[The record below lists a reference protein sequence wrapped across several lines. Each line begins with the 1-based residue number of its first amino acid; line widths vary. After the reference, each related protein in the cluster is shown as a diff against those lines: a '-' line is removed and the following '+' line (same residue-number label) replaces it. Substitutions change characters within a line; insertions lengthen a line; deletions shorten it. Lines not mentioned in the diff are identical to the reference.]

1 MSNNKKFN
9 ENRKYSYLHITVN
22 PKNCDASSRETD
34 FLTDGLINEL
44 DKYLISLSYNY
55 SRAIELNKDKIG
67 HHYHFAMFSKYKRLP
82 SYIKDMLTEIVS
94 HHYLLSE
101 DSKKHLIQVKH
112 KTKKQ
117 IALCACGYLTKQ
129 FKGTEFLKLCRDEI
143 EQKLNGE
150 PSKFISNIDD
160 DDMKQYREEYET
172 LNEHSAQN
180 KFSVWVLDENK
191 TLQSIKEINKYY
203 EVLVILMEKD
213 EEIDKIIS
221 SSKFHKLYPYIL
233 HKYKIS
239 YRYKQIKE
247 FHRYIVEFLISI
259 NKYSKEDYESLVQ
272 LVKFQK
278 EEWGIDIGTTNQYE
292 TNTILNYWSL
302 Q

>member
-9 ENRKYSYLHITVN
+9 ENRKYSYLHITIN
-22 PKNCDASSRETD
+22 PKNCDASSREID
-34 FLTDGLINEL
+34 FLTDELIEEL

-55 SRAIELNKDKIG
+55 SRAIELNKDKMG
-67 HHYHFAMFSKYKRLP
+67 HHYHFAMFSKFKRLP
-82 SYIKDMLTEIVS
+82 SYISKMLTEIVS

-101 DSKKHLIQVKH
+101 DSQKHLLQVKH

-117 IALCACGYLTKQ
+117 INLCACGYLTKQ
-129 FKGTEFLKLCRDEI
+129 FKDITLLKNN
-143 EQKLNGE
+143 K
-150 PSKFISNIDD
+150 KFISNIDD

-172 LNEHSAQN
+172 LHEQSAQN
-180 KFSVWVLDENK
+180 KFSVWVLDETK
-191 TLQSIKEINKYY
+191 TLLSIKEINKYY
-203 EVLVILMEKD
+203 EILVILIEKD
-213 EEIDKIIS
+213 EEVNKIIS
-221 SSKFHKLYPYIL
+221 SSNFHKLYPYIL

-239 YRYKQIKE
+239 YRYKNIKE

-278 EEWGIDIGTTNQYE
+278 EEWGFNVETNQSYE
-292 TNTILNYWSL
+292 SNTILNYWSL